1 MIQCSLAL
9 FLVNMCT
16 VLGCFLRFFFL
27 PTEWFNS
34 SSLFSFALHFH
45 RESMESWQMK
55 WDWERRFRVSL
66 CWHTWQ
72 RWERGRG
79 AKRFHSP
86 HSSKTL
92 CGIFSWLHH
101 CFRLTIKHLKGS
113 LFAPASFKWSPV
125 SGFLQVLEHFNE
137 LVIWLHSSEELICQ
151 LFTFFSLTTP
161 KAKKKKKKR
170 WKCELFSQLSL
181 AGRCML
187 WASQALQDFLFSG
200 CCSHKHSRPPV
211 AVVDIVFAFLFLQQR
226 DNIWGPFLIISPA
239 STLNNWHQ
247 EFTRFVPKFKVRT
260 HRG

>member
-1 MIQCSLAL
+1 M
-9 FLVNMCT
+9 
-16 VLGCFLRFFFL
+16 
-27 PTEWFNS
+27 
-34 SSLFSFALHFH
+34 
-45 RESMESWQMK
+45 
-55 WDWERRFRVSL
+55 
-66 CWHTWQ
+66 
-72 RWERGRG
+72 
-79 AKRFHSP
+79 
-86 HSSKTL
+86 
-92 CGIFSWLHH
+92 
-101 CFRLTIKHLKGS
+101 IKHLKGS
-113 LFAPASFKWSPV
+113 LFAPASFKGSPV

-211 AVVDIVFAFLFLQQR
+211 AVVDIIFAFLFLQQR

-247 EFTRFVPKFKVRT
+247 EFTRFVPKFKVRNPSWLSEHT
-260 HRG
+260 HTETSAEARPKELLIRHFCCSSANAFLSPLLNAVVC